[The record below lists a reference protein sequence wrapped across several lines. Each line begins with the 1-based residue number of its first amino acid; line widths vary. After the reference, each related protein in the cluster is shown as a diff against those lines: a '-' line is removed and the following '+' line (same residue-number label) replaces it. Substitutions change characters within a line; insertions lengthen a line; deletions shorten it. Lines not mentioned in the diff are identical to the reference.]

1 MSFFQ
6 RLALVWQRISLVHRA
21 LLLAVFLTF
30 GLVGGLLFHWA
41 RKPDMRLLYHN
52 LSRDEAS
59 KVAEKI
65 SGKGVQYELQDGGTT
80 IFVPQDQVYQLRL
93 DMAKE
98 GLPTGEHLGYKLFD
112 SEKIGVSPFVQN
124 VNLQRALQDELGRS
138 IEMIDGVLSA
148 RVHIV
153 DDEDSLFETEEDEP
167 TASVILQIKP
177 GHKLNALNIDAITH
191 LVAGSVDELEPDKV
205 TVVDSE
211 GRLLTNE
218 FNENMITSGADS
230 VQDYRERVE
239 TNLSNK
245 VEEMLNKVLG
255 PGRASVKVSAIID
268 MKSSD
273 TVKETYDSQ
282 GKVPKKEEIKQ
293 SNETAPGPASAEGE
307 AATSGT
313 SKKDDTIITEY
324 LVGKTIER
332 TTDLPGEI
340 TSLKVAAVVDLTPD
354 ISTATGDG
362 TDTAGTQSGPIMAL
376 TQVEN
381 LIKNALGL
389 TEADSLTVVEA
400 EFYSPQIPVDLEE
413 PSSIGRY
420 LAIAKQASLG
430 IMAVCALLVFKI
442 FGGANK
448 KAAVAAASPQLSQGQ
463 GAAGLLP
470 AGGGGSGNESMVIRR
485 QIAGAM
491 QNNPEQVKSLF
502 MNWLTEQEE

>member
-1 MSFFQ
+1 
-6 RLALVWQRISLVHRA
+6 
-21 LLLAVFLTF
+21 
-30 GLVGGLLFHWA
+30 
-41 RKPDMRLLYHN
+41 MRLLYHN

-59 KVAEKI
+59 KIAEKI
-65 SGKGVQYELQDGGTT
+65 SSQGVQYELQDGGTT

-138 IEMIDGVLSA
+138 IEMIEGVVSA

-153 DDEDSLFETEEDEP
+153 NDEDSLFETEEDEA
-167 TASVILQIKP
+167 TASVILQIKA
-177 GHKLNALNIDAITH
+177 GHKLSTVNIDAITH
-191 LVAGSVDELEPDKV
+191 LVAGSVDDLNPDKV

-218 FNENMITSGADS
+218 FDENMVTSGADS

-239 TNLSNK
+239 TNLSSK

-293 SNETAPGPASAEGE
+293 LKETEPAPVSSEGE
-307 AATSGT
+307 QSASGT
-313 SKKDDTIITEY
+313 SKQDDTILTEY
-324 LVGKTIER
+324 LVGKTIVR

-354 ISTATGDG
+354 VSTATDAG
-362 TDTAGTQSGPIMAL
+362 TDTTATQSGPIMDL
-376 TQVEN
+376 TEVEN

-389 TEADSLTVVEA
+389 TESDSLTVVEA
-400 EFYSPQIPVDLEE
+400 EFYHPVIPVDLEE
-413 PSSIGRY
+413 PSSMGRY

-448 KAAVAAASPQLSQGQ
+448 KAGAAVVPQQLGQGQ

-470 AGGGGSGNESMVIRR
+470 AGGGNESIVLRK

-491 QNNPEQVKSLF
+491 ENNPEQVKSLF

>member
-1 MSFFQ
+1 MSVFQ
-6 RLALVWQRISLVHRA
+6 KLALIWQRISLVHRA

-30 GLVGGLLFHWA
+30 GLVGGLLVHWA
-41 RKPDMRLLYHN
+41 RKPDMRLLYQN
-52 LSRDEAS
+52 LARGEAS
-59 KVAEKI
+59 NIAEKI
-65 SGKGVQYELQDGGTT
+65 SSKGVQYELQDGGTT
-80 IFVPQDQVYQLRL
+80 IYVPEDQVYQLRL

-124 VNLQRALQDELGRS
+124 VNLLRALQDELGQS

-153 DDEDSLFETEEDEP
+153 DDEDSLFESEGDEP

-177 GHKLNALNIDAITH
+177 GHKLSALNIDAITH
-191 LVAGSVDELEPDKV
+191 LIAGSVDDLDPDKV

-218 FNENMITSGADS
+218 FDENMVTSGADS

-239 TNLSNK
+239 SNLSSK
-245 VEEMLNKVLG
+245 VEEMLSKVLG

-293 SNETAPGPASAEGE
+293 LKETEPAPAPAEGE

-324 LVGKTIER
+324 LVGKTIQR

-354 ISTATGDG
+354 VPAATGDG
-362 TDTAGTQSGPIMAL
+362 TETTETQGTPIMQLA
-376 TQVEN
+376 QVEN

-400 EFYSPQIPVDLEE
+400 EFYHPVIPVDLEE

-448 KAAVAAASPQLSQGQ
+448 KAGATAAPQQLGQGQ
-463 GAAGLLP
+463 EVAGLLP
-470 AGGGGSGNESMVIRR
+470 AGGGGGNESMVLRR

-502 MNWLTEQEE
+502 MNWLAEQEE

>member
-6 RLALVWQRISLVHRA
+6 RLALIWQRISLVHRA
-21 LLLAVFLTF
+21 LLLSVFLTF

-41 RKPDMRLLYHN
+41 RQPDMRLLYHN
-52 LSRDEAS
+52 LARDEAS
-59 KVAEKI
+59 KIAEKI
-65 SGKGVQYELQDGGTT
+65 SGKGIQYELQDGGTT
-80 IFVPQDQVYQLRL
+80 IFVPEDQVYQLRL
-93 DMAKE
+93 DMANE

-112 SEKIGVSPFVQN
+112 SEKIGISPFVQN

-138 IEMIDGVLSA
+138 IEMIEGVINA

-153 DDEDSLFETEEDEP
+153 DDEDSLFESEEEEP

-177 GHKLNALNIDAITH
+177 GHKLSALNIDAITH
-191 LVAGSVDELEPDKV
+191 LVAGSVDDLKPDKV

-218 FNENMITSGADS
+218 FDENMVTSGADS

-293 SNETAPGPASAEGE
+293 LKETEPAPSPAEGE
-307 AATSGT
+307 SATSGT

-354 ISTATGDG
+354 VPTSTGDE
-362 TDTAGTQSGPIMAL
+362 TETTETQVAKIMEL

-381 LIKNALGL
+381 LIRNALGL
-389 TEADSLTVVEA
+389 TTTDSLTVVEA
-400 EFYSPQIPVDLEE
+400 EFYTPHIPAEIEE
-413 PSSIGRY
+413 PSSLGRY

-442 FGGANK
+442 FGGAAK
-448 KAAVAAASPQLSQGQ
+448 KAGAEAVPAELAQGQ
-463 GAAGLLP
+463 GTANLLP
-470 AGGGGSGNESMVIRR
+470 PGGGSDSLALRR
-485 QIAGAM
+485 QISTVM

-502 MNWLTEQEE
+502 MNWLSEQEA